1 MTSRIPSVFLATD
14 WYCSLSGAGAPG
26 PGMAWRAVVHG
37 GQLSTPQ
44 MRRMSTIFRCQRVFA
59 NRVIVTWSSYKQHV
73 GCVKHNK
80 CYFPSMETVHHH
92 AAAARDYVC
101 STHSGLQTRL
111 SPHHPFERA
120 NHSGP
125 SQNPVSLS
133 LSPFFIPSL
142 ARKPHTRSPHL
153 LLPSKPHHIGHSV
166 LDCLSIMRAYAT
178 LPGPRSQSQWRKANR
193 STVTYMVAI
202 VIAVVGL
209 SYAAVPLYRLFCQAS
224 GYGGTVA
231 VVDPSDK
238 VEQMKP
244 IRERVLTIR

>member
-1 MTSRIPSVFLATD
+1 
-14 WYCSLSGAGAPG
+14 
-26 PGMAWRAVVHG
+26 VHG

-59 NRVIVTWSSYKQHV
+59 NHVIVTWSSYKQHV

-80 CYFPSMETVHHH
+80 CYFPSMETVHPH

-153 LLPSKPHHIGHSV
+153 LPSKPHHIGHSV

-202 VIAVVGL
+202 VIAVVGPA
-209 SYAAVPLYRLFCQAS
+209 YAAVPLYRLFCQAS
-224 GYGGTVA
+224 GDGGTVA

-244 IRERVLTIR
+244 ISGRVLTIR